1 MLNSFILNGFDV
13 INIIYLW
20 DVLNKKNRSILK
32 LLSSIVVATILITM
46 VQQLELGFIVE
57 DLMIILVIKLIYKM
71 KFKDIILAFLL
82 TLLIIMS
89 LQLILTSF
97 IDKFVYDNITKIIAI
112 ELIIL
117 LSIIIFSKTNLG
129 RNITFKNID
138 NNIIFNFIL
147 ICGIYTITLKI
158 IWDYDKN
165 IILNNIVTISVMLS
179 ALVIFQILTY
189 SSIVKLTKEK
199 LKLEVSNEYNEVIE
213 EIVQEIKQRQHDFIN
228 YKNTIKGIVGVVD
241 EKDIKEAINNYI
253 KDEDVYGD
261 KINALIYID
270 NVVVRSIVYRNMCKF
285 KKYDIDFEYEIENNV
300 LDEVLSYRELS
311 NVLNNLLNNAFEEV
325 TREECKNKNIKIK
338 IFNKSET
345 ANLIIENQVVDINN
359 INLNEIFTRGYSTK
373 NKGIRG
379 YGLYNVQAIVTSHK
393 GYIKINIE
401 DGKIIFNITF
411 NRSVK

>member
-1 MLNSFILNGFDV
+1 MLSSIILNGLDMV
-13 INIIYLW
+13 NIIYLW
-20 DVLNKKNRSILK
+20 DVLNKKNRDILK
-32 LLSSIVVATILITM
+32 IVSSIILATLLTTI
-46 VQQLELGFIVE
+46 VQQLNLNFIFE
-57 DLMIILVIKLIYKM
+57 YLMIVMAIKIMYRM
-71 KFKDIILAFLL
+71 KLKEIILAFLL
-82 TLLIIMS
+82 ALLIIMS
-89 LQLILTSF
+89 LQLILTVF
-97 IDKFVYDNITKIIAI
+97 IDNFIYDNTTKIIAI

-117 LSIIIFSKTNLG
+117 LNIIMFSKTNLG
-129 RNITFKNID
+129 RNITFKDID
-138 NNIIFNFIL
+138 NNVIFNFGL
-147 ICGIYTITLKI
+147 ICSIYIIAFKI

-165 IILNNIVTISVMLS
+165 IILSNLVTISAILS
-179 ALVIFQILTY
+179 ALVIFQVLTFK
-189 SSIVKLTKEK
+189 SIVKLTKEK
-199 LKLEVSNEYNEVIE
+199 LKLEVSSEYNEVIE

-270 NVVVRSIVYRNMCKF
+270 NVVIRSIVYRNMCKF
-285 KKYDIDFEYEIENNV
+285 KKYNINFDYEIENNV
-300 LDEVLSYRELS
+300 LDDVLSYRELS

-325 TREECKNKNIKIK
+325 SKEECKNKNIKIK
-338 IFNKSET
+338 IFNKSGT

-373 NKGIRG
+373 NTGTRG
-379 YGLYNVQAIVTSHK
+379 YGLYNVQAIVNSHK

>member
-1 MLNSFILNGFDV
+1 MLSSIILNGLDMV
-13 INIIYLW
+13 NIIYLW
-20 DVLNKKNRSILK
+20 DVLNKKNRNISK
-32 LLSSIVVATILITM
+32 LVSSIMLATILTTI
-46 VQQLELGFIVE
+46 VQQLNLNFVFEY
-57 DLMIILVIKLIYKM
+57 LMIVMSIKIMYRM
-71 KFKDIILAFLL
+71 KLKEIILAFLL
-82 TLLIIMS
+82 ALLIIMS
-89 LQLILTSF
+89 LQLILTVFIDSF
-97 IDKFVYDNITKIIAI
+97 IYNNTAKIIAI

-129 RNITFKNID
+129 RNITFRNID
-138 NNIIFNFIL
+138 NNIIFNFVL

-165 IILNNIVTISVMLS
+165 IILNNIVTISAMLS

-270 NVVVRSIVYRNMCKF
+270 NVVIRSVVYRNMCKF
-285 KKYDIDFEYEIENNV
+285 KKYNINFDYEIENTV
-300 LDEVLSYRELS
+300 LDDVLSYRELS

-325 TREECKNKNIKIK
+325 SREECKNKNIKIK

-359 INLNEIFTRGYSTK
+359 INLNELFTRGYSTK

-379 YGLYNVQAIVTSHK
+379 YGLYNVQAIVNSHK
-393 GYIKINIE
+393 GVIKINIE

-411 NRSVK
+411 NKSVK